1 MQQFSLNWWLVYQ
14 GIWNQEIELWQKF
27 AGLGKVIFICEK
39 ENDETISVCLN
50 WDQDGK
56 IINVQEITDYSPDL
70 PTFRAS
76 KEMWQKFVDQEI
88 KAAPAVMQGQID
100 YQGSLT
106 LMIKYA
112 KHFDYLA
119 HIAQKIN

>member
-39 ENDETISVCLN
+39 ENSETISVCLN

-76 KEMWQKFVDQEI
+76 KEMWQKFVDQEMENLDFV
-88 KAAPAVMQGQID
+88 PA
-100 YQGSLT
+100 SS
-106 LMIKYA
+106 
-112 KHFDYLA
+112 FDIEYL
-119 HIAQKIN
+119 II